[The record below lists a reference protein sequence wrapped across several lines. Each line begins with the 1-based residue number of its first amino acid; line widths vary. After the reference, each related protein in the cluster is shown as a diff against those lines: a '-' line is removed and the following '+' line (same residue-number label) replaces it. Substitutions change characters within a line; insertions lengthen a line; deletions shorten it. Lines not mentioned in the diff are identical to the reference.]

1 MVFCHTSTR
10 ICHRCTCVPNPEPLS
25 HLPPRTIPLGH
36 PNAPAPSILY
46 PASNLDWW
54 FVSYMILYMF
64 RCHSLQISQIS
75 HPVLYI
81 CVETVRVTKTVTK
94 RCEPSPQSKFK
105 LSVSDCIADSLL
117 GSVLWILSHHH
128 SHSSFIFYSTIY
140 FSQITINLYICAIL
154 IWHVRPSF
162 IIISLLKRVIAAV
175 CRNIFCFYSHY
186 GCFLYKGFPKSSLL
200 LSSFSKKSLLII
212 PFLLTC

>member
-1 MVFCHTSTR
+1 MEANYFTILYWFRHTSTR

-128 SHSSFIFYSTIY
+128 SHSSFISTYSCNY
-140 FSQITINLYICAIL
+140 
-154 IWHVRPSF
+154 
-162 IIISLLKRVIAAV
+162 SLKKTDYDKR
-175 CRNIFCFYSHY
+175 RSHMSY
-186 GCFLYKGFPKSSLL
+186 
-200 LSSFSKKSLLII
+200 
-212 PFLLTC
+212 